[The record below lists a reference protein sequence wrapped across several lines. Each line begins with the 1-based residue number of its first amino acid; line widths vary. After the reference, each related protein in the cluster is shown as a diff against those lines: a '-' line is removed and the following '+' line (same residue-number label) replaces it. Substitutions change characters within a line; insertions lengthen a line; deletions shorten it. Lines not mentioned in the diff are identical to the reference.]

1 MFLNKDKSRL
11 APSNQHLSETL
22 WRIHQTIP
30 QTLNTMHFISVNQP
44 NLCHQGSIPFGK
56 AKNPNPESR
65 TKHLN
70 RFLTTYRNDKGIRP
84 LSSLIINHCFYPC
97 SIPFR
102 YATHGLQTRASEA
115 CSWSHIPY
123 PLPHFSHNNP
133 LTSFLRKAVV
143 AQCFWVDNYFVFCTW
158 SMNKLKLA
166 ILLISKAYMRRV

>member
-1 MFLNKDKSRL
+1 MLVRYLSFRVTNAKPS
-11 APSNQHLSETL
+11 APRQRRGAVC
-22 WRIHQTIP
+22 RIRQTIP

-44 NLCHQGSIPFGK
+44 NLCHQCSIPFGK

-102 YATHGLQTRASEA
+102 YATHGLQTRASEVPYLTLA
-115 CSWSHIPY
+115 TIIP
-123 PLPHFSHNNP
+123 L
-133 LTSFLRKAVV
+133 
-143 AQCFWVDNYFVFCTW
+143 QVFCE
-158 SMNKLKLA
+158 KQ
-166 ILLISKAYMRRV
+166 